1 VRVLNRAECREL
13 MVEAFAAGMRGE
25 ELALGGGD
33 LFCRPEDLEVAKT
46 ALAGAV
52 RSAVERVVVR
62 LSVRRPE
69 LSGEEL
75 RQVRGILLCCL
86 GELLEY

>member
-1 VRVLNRAECREL
+1 VRILNRAECREL

-25 ELALGGGD
+25 ELALGGEGVY
-33 LFCRPEDLEVAKT
+33 CRREDLEVAKT
-46 ALAGAV
+46 ALAGAA

-75 RQVRGILLCCL
+75 RQVRGMLLSCL